1 MEIWSDVAIAER
13 QTNNDAQG
21 KIALFSQWTMEG
33 WDEQKFMF
41 QDVRFRNLLVVDLKR
56 LLQLY
61 QGNSERSYFSLECS
75 GTQFFNLVSN
85 TERDL
90 FMVLE
95 CYKSSLTFAAFY
107 ILHEIYSN
115 VMNPLFIFV
124 TSQLQD
130 SSHGGSTLLV
140 IQHLKNQQIP
150 CSTIQVF

>member
-1 MEIWSDVAIAER
+1 MKEL
-13 QTNNDAQG
+13 
-21 KIALFSQWTMEG
+21 ALRR
-33 WDEQKFMF
+33 KHRIMF

-61 QGNSERSYFSLECS
+61 QGNSERSFFSLECS
-75 GTQFFNLVSN
+75 GTQFCNLVSN

-95 CYKSSLTFAAFY
+95 CDKSSLTFAAFY

-130 SSHGGSTLLV
+130 SSHGGSTVLV
-140 IQHLKNQQIP
+140 IQHLKNQQVS
-150 CSTIQVF
+150 CSTI

>member
-1 MEIWSDVAIAER
+1 
-13 QTNNDAQG
+13 
-21 KIALFSQWTMEG
+21 
-33 WDEQKFMF
+33 MF

-75 GTQFFNLVSN
+75 GTQFCNLVSN
-85 TERDL
+85 TEKRDL

-95 CYKSSLTFAAFY
+95 CDKSSLTFAAFY

-130 SSHGGSTLLV
+130 SSHGGSTVLV
-140 IQHLKNQQIP
+140 IQHLKNQQVS
-150 CSTIQVF
+150 CSTI